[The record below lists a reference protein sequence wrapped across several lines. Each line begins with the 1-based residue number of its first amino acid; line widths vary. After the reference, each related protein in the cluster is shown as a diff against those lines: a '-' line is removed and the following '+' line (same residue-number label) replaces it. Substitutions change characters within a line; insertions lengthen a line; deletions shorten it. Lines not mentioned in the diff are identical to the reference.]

1 MGVAGTPISCGLLR
15 LLCYC
20 FMPKKE
26 AIGNQTQV
34 MIMRKK
40 MHTSLKHVAWTLA
53 LLLVSVAGQAQFLRT
68 SYFMDGA
75 GKLQLNPANLPSRGY
90 VNVPALGMFNASA
103 YTNSLGSQD
112 FIDMFDAGDDFWDS
126 PSFNKNLKDM
136 NKASI
141 SLNTDIISFGF
152 YRKNAFWSF
161 NIGLRTDVEG
171 AFPRGLFD
179 FLRDM
184 PGDDLT
190 DWNNQHF
197 QFSEQEL
204 AVNAYVEVGVG
215 YARPIGDRLTVG
227 GKFNFL
233 LGAGNLNL
241 SINNVNISSNN
252 LYDSDDYLKPD
263 ASADINIDARAEGNV
278 EGLDLI
284 SEDGYV
290 DDVEYNNFGI
300 SGYGAGIDLGAT
312 YRLLDNLTLSAAVL
326 DLGFIK
332 WSKSSSNVIQASTN
346 EHYDANNVGD
356 FIDRVSGGDVIDL
369 DLLQMQE
376 DGEKKARTTRLP
388 TTLVLGGEYSFF
400 NDKLSAG
407 ILSTTRWG
415 QVNTLSELT
424 FSANFRPARAL
435 NLALSYSMLQT
446 AGKSFGFGIK
456 LGPLMVGT
464 DYMYLGENSRS
475 VNAYLG
481 LSFSMG
487 KSRKNAWG
495 K

>member
-20 FMPKKE
+20 FMPKEE

-103 YTNSLGSQD
+103 YTNSLGTQD

-241 SINNVNISSNN
+241 NINNVNIAANT
-252 LYDSDDYLKPD
+252 LYNEYGDLNPD

-356 FIDRVSGGDVIDL
+356 FIDRV
-369 DLLQMQE
+369 
-376 DGEKKARTTRLP
+376 
-388 TTLVLGGEYSFF
+388 
-400 NDKLSAG
+400 
-407 ILSTTRWG
+407 
-415 QVNTLSELT
+415 
-424 FSANFRPARAL
+424 
-435 NLALSYSMLQT
+435 
-446 AGKSFGFGIK
+446 
-456 LGPLMVGT
+456 
-464 DYMYLGENSRS
+464 
-475 VNAYLG
+475 
-481 LSFSMG
+481 
-487 KSRKNAWG
+487 
-495 K
+495 

>member
-1 MGVAGTPISCGLLR
+1 
-15 LLCYC
+15 
-20 FMPKKE
+20 MPKE
-26 AIGNQTQV
+26 GAIGNQTQV

-40 MHTSLKHVAWTLA
+40 MHTSLKHAVWTLA
-53 LLLVSVAGQAQFLRT
+53 LLLVSVAGQAQFLRS
-68 SYFMDGA
+68 SYFMDGS

-90 VNVPALGMFNASA
+90 VDVPVLGTFNASA
-103 YTNSLGSQD
+103 YTNSLGTQD
-112 FIDMFDAGDDFWDS
+112 FIDMFDADVDFWDS

-136 NKASI
+136 NKAAI

-161 NIGLRTDVEG
+161 NVGVRTDVEG
-171 AFPRGLFD
+171 TFPRGLFD
-179 FLRDM
+179 YLRDM
-184 PGDDLT
+184 PDDET
-190 DWNNQHF
+190 FGWNNQHF
-197 QFSEQEL
+197 QFNDQAL
-204 AVNAYVEVGVG
+204 ALNAYVEVGLG

-233 LGAGNLNL
+233 LGAGNLDFR
-241 SINNVNISSNN
+241 INNVNIVSND
-252 LYDSDDYLKPD
+252 LYDEYGNVLPN
-263 ASADINIDARAEGNV
+263 ASAEIDIDARAEANV
-278 EGLDLI
+278 EGLDLQ
-284 SEDGYV
+284 SGDGYV
-290 DDVEYNNFGI
+290 DDAEYNNFGI

-332 WSKSSSNVIQASTN
+332 WGKSSSNVIQAGTTEQYNSGNIN
-346 EHYDANNVGD
+346 EFV
-356 FIDRVSGGDVIDL
+356 DRVSGGDIVDF

-376 DGEKKARTTRLP
+376 DNEKKARTTRLP
-388 TTLVLGGEYSFF
+388 TTLVLGAEYSFF

-407 ILSTTRWG
+407 VLSTTRWG
-415 QVNTLSELT
+415 QLNTLSELT
-424 FSANFRPARAL
+424 VSANFRPARAF
-435 NLALSYSMLQT
+435 NLALSYSMLQS
-446 AGKSFGFGIK
+446 AGKSFGFGFK

-464 DYMYLGENSRS
+464 DYMFLGENSRS

-481 LSFSMG
+481 LSFSIG

>member
-1 MGVAGTPISCGLLR
+1 MGVAGTPIPCGLLR

-103 YTNSLGSQD
+103 YTNSLGTQD

-241 SINNVNISSNN
+241 SIKGTS
-252 LYDSDDYLKPD
+252 
-263 ASADINIDARAEGNV
+263 IN
-278 EGLDLI
+278 
-284 SEDGYV
+284 
-290 DDVEYNNFGI
+290 
-300 SGYGAGIDLGAT
+300 
-312 YRLLDNLTLSAAVL
+312 
-326 DLGFIK
+326 
-332 WSKSSSNVIQASTN
+332 
-346 EHYDANNVGD
+346 
-356 FIDRVSGGDVIDL
+356 
-369 DLLQMQE
+369 
-376 DGEKKARTTRLP
+376 
-388 TTLVLGGEYSFF
+388 
-400 NDKLSAG
+400 
-407 ILSTTRWG
+407 
-415 QVNTLSELT
+415 
-424 FSANFRPARAL
+424 
-435 NLALSYSMLQT
+435 
-446 AGKSFGFGIK
+446 
-456 LGPLMVGT
+456 
-464 DYMYLGENSRS
+464 
-475 VNAYLG
+475 
-481 LSFSMG
+481 
-487 KSRKNAWG
+487 
-495 K
+495 

>member
-20 FMPKKE
+20 FMPKEE

-103 YTNSLGSQD
+103 YTNSLGTQD

-252 LYDSDDYLKPD
+252 LYDSDD
-263 ASADINIDARAEGNV
+263 
-278 EGLDLI
+278 LI

-415 QVNTLSELT
+415 KDNTLSELT

>member
-1 MGVAGTPISCGLLR
+1 MGVVGTPFPAGFCV
-15 LLCYC
+15 CYIC

-40 MHTSLKHVAWTLA
+40 MHTSLKHVVWTLA
-53 LLLVSVAGQAQFLRT
+53 LLLVSAAGQAQFLRT

-103 YTNSLGSQD
+103 YTNSLGTQD

-184 PGDDLT
+184 PGDDLAE
-190 DWNNQHF
+190 WNNQHF

-241 SINNVNISSNN
+241 SINNVNIAANT
-252 LYDSDDYLKPD
+252 LYNEYGDLNPD

-284 SEDGYV
+284 SENGYV
-290 DDVEYNNFGI
+290 DDVEYNNFGV

-346 EHYDANNVGD
+346 EHYDAANVTE

-407 ILSTTRWG
+407 VLSTTRWG

-435 NLALSYSMLQT
+435 NLALSYSMLQS

-464 DYMYLGENSRS
+464 DYMYLGKNSRS
-475 VNAYLG
+475 VNGYLG

-487 KSRKNAWG
+487 KNCKNAWG